1 MSWEKS
7 SYTAAGAALLSES
20 ISGSALTIT
29 RATSG
34 TGMVDTDLSED
45 TIVSGETH
53 ELTILAIDTV
63 KDGEK
68 SARKVSIQI
77 TGAENTY
84 IMHQI
89 GVYGRLN
96 GGDETLL
103 FLMQDERGI
112 EVPAHSTSADF
123 EIELDILLAISNS
136 ANIGITISPQI
147 KAIMRMVQQYIQEH
161 CVQLNCYQLTLTAD
175 GWKAGSTPG
184 YPYQY
189 TAKLDA
195 AKEADLPVVQPESDS
210 LAVAEDAGLASACET
225 SNGAIAFWAESI
237 PESDIRV
244 QVMLLGYA
252 NNSTVVET
260 TSALGRALLGSLAL
274 NM

>member
-34 TGMVDTDLSED
+34 TGMVDTDLSEE

-77 TGAENTY
+77 TGAENAY

-136 ANIGITISPQI
+136 ANINIKISPQI
-147 KAIMRMVQQYIQEH
+147 KAIMRMVQQYTQEH

-210 LAVAEDAGLASACET
+210 LAVAEDAGLASVCET
-225 SNGAIAFWAESI
+225 SNGALTFWAESI

-252 NNSTVVET
+252 NNSTVVDA
-260 TSALGRALLGSLAL
+260 TSALGRALLGSLVL
-274 NM
+274 NT

>member
-34 TGMVDTDLSED
+34 TGMVDTDLSEE

-77 TGAENTY
+77 TGAENAY

-89 GVYGRLN
+89 GVYG
-96 GGDETLL
+96 
-103 FLMQDERGI
+103 
-112 EVPAHSTSADF
+112 PAHSTSADF
-123 EIELDILLAISNS
+123 KIELDILLAISNS

-260 TSALGRALLGSLAL
+260 TSALGRALLGSLVL